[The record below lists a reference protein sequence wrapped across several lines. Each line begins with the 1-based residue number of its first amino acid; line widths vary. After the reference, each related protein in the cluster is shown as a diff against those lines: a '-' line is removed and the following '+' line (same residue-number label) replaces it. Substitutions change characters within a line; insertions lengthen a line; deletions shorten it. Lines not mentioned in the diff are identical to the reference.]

1 MGDWFAQTIDNLLAD
16 AIDSAEFFLAKLTY
30 SNRAAAYIGETLT
43 TGGVV
48 TQVIRNTAGSKQ
60 PGNVLQIDV
69 ELFVKNQ
76 EQTVITPGSAVLKRL
91 AS

>member
-1 MGDWFAQTIDNLLAD
+1 MCIR
-16 AIDSAEFFLAKLTY
+16 DS
-30 SNRAAAYIGETLT
+30 
-43 TGGVV
+43 V